1 MRKPSTPL
9 PWATSDSDPEFLFH
23 DRLGLIDPD
32 QPVAHCVS
40 VDDAEFIVDATRMLA
55 QIRDELKELHAAFGA
70 PGDYGY
76 STAKGEALFALYKSG
91 NEIEQALASIIGD
104 AA

>member
-9 PWATSDSDPEFLFH
+9 PWATSDSDPEFVFH
-23 DRLGLIDPD
+23 DNFGMIDVD
-32 QPVAHCVS
+32 QTVAHCGS

-55 QIRDELKELHAAFGA
+55 QVLEEIKDLHDAFGA

-91 NEIEQALASIIGD
+91 NEIEQTLACVMEG
-104 AA
+104 